1 MIYTGAVF
9 FHIGAT
15 GENEPIIVNSIGRA
29 WDIAAFRRALF
40 EWRPR
45 PLVAVRTRSSGKHRT
60 RKSGAFLPFLSQL
73 SEIRTRERT
82 DPAAADPNDADI
94 SR

>member
-29 WDIAAFRRALF
+29 WDLTAVH
-40 EWRPR
+40 RPD
-45 PLVAVRTRSSGKHRT
+45 G
-60 RKSGAFLPFLSQL
+60 
-73 SEIRTRERT
+73 
-82 DPAAADPNDADI
+82 
-94 SR
+94 